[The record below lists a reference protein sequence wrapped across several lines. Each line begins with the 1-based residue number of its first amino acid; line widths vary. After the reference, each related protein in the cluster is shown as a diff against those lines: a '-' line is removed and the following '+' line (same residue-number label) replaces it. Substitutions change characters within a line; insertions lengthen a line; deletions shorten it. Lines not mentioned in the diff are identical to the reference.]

1 MVFDKTG
8 TLTYGEPE
16 VVRVIFLVK
25 EDLFPAR
32 LFTAALGLAE
42 SRSEHPLGEAIVHF
56 ASEVSREAEVP
67 FLKFCFNVHFECMK

>member
-25 EDLFPAR
+25 EDLFSAR

-56 ASEVSREAEVP
+56 ASEVSRGAFP
-67 FLKFCFNVHFECMK
+67 YILLQRAL